1 MDRVRSSARRSIAAI
16 TPYIFITAPIDI
28 IFTYMLQKISTFE
41 PGGIL
46 MYAIIETGG
55 KQYRVSEGDILKVE
69 KLDIADNETVTFDN
83 VVLISDGDK
92 VSCGTPYV
100 TKAKVTADVLK
111 TEKGKKVLVF
121 KKKMRKGYKRL
132 NGHRQLETSVKIK
145 KISA

>member
-1 MDRVRSSARRSIAAI
+1 
-16 TPYIFITAPIDI
+16 
-28 IFTYMLQKISTFE
+28 
-41 PGGIL
+41 

-69 KLDIADNETVTFDN
+69 KLNIADNETVTFDT

-92 VSCGTPYV
+92 VSCGNPYV
-100 TKAKVTADVLK
+100 AKATVTADVLK

-121 KKKMRKGYKRL
+121 KKKMRKGFKRL
-132 NGHRQLETSVKIK
+132 RGHRQLHTSVKIK

>member
-1 MDRVRSSARRSIAAI
+1 
-16 TPYIFITAPIDI
+16 
-28 IFTYMLQKISTFE
+28 
-41 PGGIL
+41 

-55 KQYRVSEGDILKVE
+55 KQYRVSEGDVLKVE

-83 VVLISDGDK
+83 VVLVSDGDK

-100 TKAKVTADVLK
+100 AKATVTADVLK

-132 NGHRQLETSVKIK
+132 KGHRQQHTSVKIT